1 MSRPGSLGWWAAK
14 LRQARQHIAARVSPA
29 ERAGL
34 DAWVT
39 PAQLRVFDAMHPA
52 DRRHGLDVVAW
63 LIADGMDDVELLL
76 AGLLHDAGKGDAGLV
91 ARVLFSL
98 SQAYGDRIWRLGRAL
113 PPLRASMTRLRD
125 HAELSAALAAEAGC
139 SSRTV
144 ELIRHQD
151 DPTAADLAGQRLH
164 LADEAS

>member
-1 MSRPGSLGWWAAK
+1 MSRPGSIGWWAGK
-14 LRQARQHIAARVSPA
+14 LRQAQRHVAARVAPA

-34 DAWVT
+34 VGWVS
-39 PAQLRVFDAMHPA
+39 PPQLAVFDAMHPA

-63 LIADGMDDVELLL
+63 LRADGTDDRDVLL

-91 ARVLFSL
+91 ARVLSSL
-98 SQAYGDRIWRLGRAL
+98 SQAYGDWLWRAGHAW
-113 PPLRASMTRLRD
+113 PPLRASMERLRD
-125 HAELSAALAAEAGC
+125 HAELSATLAGEAGC
-139 SSRTV
+139 SPRTL

-151 DPTAADLAGQRLH
+151 DPIPDDRGSQRLH